1 MNLTFEDYQKF
12 GGKVDNNTFPLL
24 WQDCENHLRTITF
37 GRLKELDD
45 DAKRLAVKVIDSI
58 LEPSAKYDPN
68 VKSYSN
74 GITSISYDT
83 SYSILQSS
91 IMDLAKTYLPNEM
104 LYRGAK

>member
-1 MNLTFEDYQKF
+1 MKLSFEDYKKF
-12 GGKVDNNTFPLL
+12 GGKVNHDAFPLL
-24 WQDCENHLRTITF
+24 WLDCENHLRTITF

-83 SYSILQSS
+83 SYSVLQSS

>member
-12 GGKVDNNTFPLL
+12 GGKVDNNAFPLL

-45 DAKRLAVKVIDSI
+45 DAKRLAVKIIDTI
-58 LEPSAKYDPN
+58 LVPASNYDPN

-74 GITSISYDT
+74 GITSITYDT

-91 IMDLAKTYLPNEM
+91 IMDLARTYLPNEM